1 MGDPKAI
8 PDTADAKAVY
18 HKAIAEANSGYN
30 GTAEAEFVMNK
41 AKAEA
46 FFVYEKCCMSEQDVN
61 DPWVNGEGF
70 VRAKAYA
77 VHFKPIAEAKDV
89 VDKARAIFF
98 KAIDEANTTIM
109 NLGGPYVSGHF
120 LKDENAETTALRKV
134 LDEAVSILYKDFAKA
149 YVVYFKAIAEAK
161 IACPDMFIKRRSEA
175 EKNKGK

>member
-1 MGDPKAI
+1 MSDPKAI

-18 HKAIAEANSGYN
+18 RKAIAEASSGYN
-30 GTAEAEFVMNK
+30 GTAEAEFVMKK
-41 AKAEA
+41 ATAEA

-61 DPWVNGEGF
+61 DPWVNEPWF
-70 VRAKAYA
+70 VRAKASA